1 MLEYGWNKL
10 YPDIFCFSTTRHG
23 GCSVGEYASLNCN
36 EYCGDTMEHVLRNRE
51 IVLSLLPGKTARLV
65 MPHQTHGCEVRVI
78 DAPFLAADTDTQ
90 KRELEGVDALVTSLK
105 GVCLG
110 ISTADCIPVLCYD
123 TKRQVVAAVHAGWR
137 GTCGKIVSRTLQTL
151 HQTFGTEMQD
161 VVACIGPGISVEAFE
176 VGDEVWKQFAEAG
189 FDMDRI
195 ARREDK
201 WHIDLWEANRWLL
214 LNEGVLPHHIE
225 VSGICTWTQHMDFFS
240 ARRQGIVSGRILSGI
255 MIKDSL

>member
-78 DAPFLAADTDTQ
+78 DAPFLAADTDMQ

-123 TKRQVVAAVHAGWR
+123 TKRQV
-137 GTCGKIVSRTLQTL
+137 
-151 HQTFGTEMQD
+151 

-240 ARRQGIVSGRILSGI
+240 ARRQGIASGRILSGI

>member
-23 GCSVGEYASLNCN
+23 GCSEGEYASLNCN
-36 EYCGDTMEHVLRNRE
+36 EYCGDTMEHVLHNRE

-137 GTCGKIVSRTLQTL
+137 GRVEKLFPVPCRPCIRRLVRRCRMWWLASDRESR
-151 HQTFGTEMQD
+151 
-161 VVACIGPGISVEAFE
+161 
-176 VGDEVWKQFAEAG
+176 W
-189 FDMDRI
+189 
-195 ARREDK
+195 RRS
-201 WHIDLWEANRWLL
+201 RWAMRYGSSLRR
-214 LNEGVLPHHIE
+214 PD
-225 VSGICTWTQHMDFFS
+225 STWTGLH
-240 ARRQGIVSGRILSGI
+240 AVRTSGTLIYGRPTAGCC
-255 MIKDSL
+255 